1 MDRIRDSLRNWKQQ
15 WSRGERLQY
24 NIIVAPMHFS
34 NAGFIESVNQEVFGG
49 NAILLRIDFDK
60 EYRSNAY
67 TKFSYLRNYGTDS
80 IITFSSDGMKNLE
93 RAKEL
98 FAQLCEKES
107 YYPLNSLAIGHCLQ
121 GEYCEAV
128 KIWEKIN
135 AQQIEIDFCRFSIL
149 NNLFCAYIKSDN
161 LRMANEIK
169 TQLSRS
175 LNISE
180 TINDLK
186 SFIKKRPDVQHPV
199 RQYLLNCG
207 LLELKT

>member
-1 MDRIRDSLRNWKQQ
+1 MYKKYSL
-15 WSRGERLQY
+15 Y
-24 NIIVAPMHFS
+24 
-34 NAGFIESVNQEVFGG
+34 
-49 NAILLRIDFDK
+49 IDFELPECK
-60 EYRSNAY
+60 AYIKKALEYYEPLSIRKYAE
-67 TKFSYLRNYGTDS
+67 TLHNYGTDS

-175 LNISE
+175 LNISV
-180 TINDLK
+180 I
-186 SFIKKRPDVQHPV
+186 PDRFRNGTWPGGGGGEQGQAGGVGAGAGAVLTGSSQAGLWDPSTG
-199 RQYLLNCG
+199 RTCCG
-207 LLELKT
+207 SILRARAR